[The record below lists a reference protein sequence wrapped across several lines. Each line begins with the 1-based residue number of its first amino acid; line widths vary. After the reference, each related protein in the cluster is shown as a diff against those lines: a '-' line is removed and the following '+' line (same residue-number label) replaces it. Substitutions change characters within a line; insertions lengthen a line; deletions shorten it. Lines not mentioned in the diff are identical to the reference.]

1 MKPRLLIA
9 TICAAALALPV
20 GALAQ
25 DGASGSFQLNATF
38 GAGYLIGSQYCPPG
52 APATTG
58 ECVQFTGSA
67 QVPGLGHVTETY
79 TKSFDET
86 ICPGQVVS
94 HRTVVFEVAGKG
106 QIEVAMDS
114 WPACAD
120 PAISSPTGITT
131 VLAGAVT
138 RGTGKFAGASGSVR
152 VTNHVSPPSCGAGGC
167 RGAADDVWTG
177 TLVVPG
183 MEFDLTPP
191 VLTGATSKVVKVRK
205 KAKFARVRYAVK
217 AQDGVDGSV
226 PVKCKPASGRRF
238 KVGRTKVTC
247 VAEDTSANVGTTQFT
262 VTVKRTRGSSQ

>member
-9 TICAAALALPV
+9 SICAAALALPV
-20 GALAQ
+20 GALAR

-38 GAGYLIGSQYCPPG
+38 GASYQLGRQYCPPG
-52 APATTG
+52 TPATTD
-58 ECVQFTGSA
+58 ECVRFVGLA

-94 HRTVVFEVAGKG
+94 HRTVVFGVAGKG
-106 QIEVAMDS
+106 EIEVVMNS
-114 WPACAD
+114 WPACGD
-120 PAISSPTGITT
+120 PAASAPAGVTT
-131 VLAGAVT
+131 VLEGAIT
-138 RGTGKFAGASGSVR
+138 HGTGKFAGASGDLR

-191 VLTGATSKVVKVRK
+191 VLTGAT
-205 KAKFARVRYAVK
+205 
-217 AQDGVDGSV
+217 
-226 PVKCKPASGRRF
+226 
-238 KVGRTKVTC
+238 
-247 VAEDTSANVGTTQFT
+247 
-262 VTVKRTRGSSQ
+262 